1 MLRNTPQ
8 AATKMHTGFIS
19 REQHHHKH
27 THARARRGT
36 VDGHA
41 SSEPEHVQKEG
52 WGRETEGEAENDNSA
67 EAVQVAKEIK
77 QAQKAK

>member
-27 THARARRGT
+27 TRARRGT
-36 VDGHA
+36 VDRHA

-52 WGRETEGEAENDNSA
+52 WGWETEGEAENNNST

-77 QAQKAK
+77 QTQKAK